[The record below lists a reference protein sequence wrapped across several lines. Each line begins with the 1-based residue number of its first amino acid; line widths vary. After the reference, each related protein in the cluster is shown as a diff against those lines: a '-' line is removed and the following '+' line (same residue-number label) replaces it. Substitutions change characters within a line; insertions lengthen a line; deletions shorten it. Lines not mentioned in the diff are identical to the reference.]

1 MSRKLSFSK
10 YFKPTNTFAYLLNTS
25 NHQTHICKNIPF
37 GLFYSIRRACSN
49 LIDYF
54 FKSRK
59 IFLHLLLRG
68 YNYHLLSKISNTI
81 AFLNRDDLIP
91 YNTDKMQKDQNMSNS
106 LIIKLPFDLNL
117 NDKSLE
123 LKETFL
129 NIAKNNVKLNNYKLH
144 ILYTKQCSI
153 KDLFINNFKLYK
165 ACFSFK
171 KCFKNV
177 LTNSV

>member
-25 NHQTHICKNIPF
+25 NHPSHICKNIPF

-91 YNTDKMQKDQNMSNS
+91 YKTDKMQKYQNMSNS
-106 LIIKLPFDLNL
+106 LIFKLPFDLNL

-129 NIAKNNVKLNNYKLH
+129 KFNKRKIYITFK
-144 ILYTKQCSI
+144 
-153 KDLFINNFKLYK
+153 NFKNTKLAPLHGTRAFK
-165 ACFSFK
+165 EFS
-171 KCFKNV
+171 KNKPYIRIPKV
-177 LTNSV
+177 T